1 MLGIIILIIE
11 TPWLRNLLLVLFAI
25 ATVVWIKDQIR
36 IQKEGDKLREADR
49 DRGDSVWNKD
59 NW

>member
-1 MLGIIILIIE
+1 MLRIIILVIE

-25 ATVVWIKDQIR
+25 ATVIWICDQVKK
-36 IQKEGDKLREADR
+36 QKEGDELRDADR
-49 DRGDSVWNKD
+49 RHGDSVWDKD